1 MESGGHGN
9 GEEQQQQGTH
19 LSVGSFAQTMVT
31 MGGAS
36 GIGPPANS
44 SSSASAQNTDENK
57 SLALISGI
65 SQSVEVKQEVQREG
79 ELKDQ
84 QQSVVVKKTPPKR
97 SSTKDRHTKV
107 EGRGR
112 RIRMPATCA
121 ARIFQLTREL
131 GHKSDGETIR
141 WLLEQA
147 EPAIIE
153 ATGTGTVPALAM
165 SMGNSVRSSV
175 PSTMASSATIRPLAI
190 GLRAKTEWDESED
203 KKNVLDRTRKITA
216 GPDASGGSRI
226 VQDGQT
232 VGGGSVKKRA
242 RGLTVKKEHDPLTA
256 SASINAVPAKP
267 APTARQTPLQ
277 PPPQAQVAPLSQNT
291 TPPQASGL
299 MSMWAVTPDRG
310 GSMPGAF
317 WMLPVTGS
325 SASAPGIVGGGPSNQ
340 QIWTFPSGSVGPMY
354 SMAAAAAA
362 AAAPPGSTNPSSM
375 TNPGVMPLTSVLPSG
390 MIMPRLNL
398 PGGMGLEF
406 PGGNLRHM
414 PLTSMLLQD
423 TSQAGTGLGLGAEGH
438 LGMLAALSAYNKN
451 TKSEHQFMGSSHQ
464 QQGESGDDPA
474 NSQ

>member
-1 MESGGHGN
+1 MEPVGHGN
-9 GEEQQQQGTH
+9 SEEQQQQGTH
-19 LSVGSFAQTMVT
+19 LSVGSFAQTMVSV
-31 MGGAS
+31 GGAS
-36 GIGPPANS
+36 GIDTPANS
-44 SSSASAQNTDENK
+44 PSSASAKQTDENK
-57 SLALISGI
+57 SMPLVTGI
-65 SQSVEVKQEVQREG
+65 AQSVELKQEVQREG
-79 ELKDQ
+79 QLKDQ

-165 SMGNSVRSSV
+165 AMGSSARSSV

-190 GLRAKTEWDESED
+190 GLRAKTEWDECED
-203 KKNVLDRTRKITA
+203 KKNVLDRTRKITT
-216 GPDASGGSRI
+216 GPDASGGPRI
-226 VQDGQT
+226 VPDDQT
-232 VGGGSVKKRA
+232 LEGGRVKKRA
-242 RGLTVKKEHDPLTA
+242 RGVTVKKEDDPLTA
-256 SASINAVPAKP
+256 SASISAVAAKP

-277 PPPQAQVAPLSQNT
+277 PPPQAQAAPLSQNT

-299 MSMWAVTPDRG
+299 MSMWAVAPDRG

-317 WMLPVTGS
+317 WMLPFTAS
-325 SASAPGIVGGGPSNQ
+325 SSSAPGIVGGGPSNQ

-354 SMAAAAAA
+354 SMAAAATAT
-362 AAAPPGSTNPSSM
+362 PSGSSNPASV
-375 TNPGVMPLTSVLPSG
+375 NHPGVMPLSSVLPSG
-390 MIMPRLNL
+390 LVMPRLNL
-398 PGGMGLEF
+398 SAGMGLEF
-406 PGGNLRHM
+406 PGGHLRHM

-423 TSQAGTGLGLGAEGH
+423 TSPAGTGLGLGAEGH

-464 QQGESGDDPA
+464 QQGESGDDPT